1 MTGQV
6 ILYGAS
12 GYTGRKIA
20 SQIAGE
26 VDLVLAGRS
35 EERVRAIAEP
45 LGLDWVAFDL
55 SDADE
60 NARVLGGAACVVN
73 AAGPF
78 DATATPLIN
87 ACLSTGAHYLDL
99 GGEWPVF
106 IDIMA
111 RHQEAARKGVMLLPG
126 IGLTIAATDC
136 LLKRAVELWPETK
149 QLYLGISRA
158 QVVSRG
164 SATSMAGMVNPTA
177 LIQRDGKLVEV
188 PSGSLSRAFDFG
200 EGLSEAVA
208 MSWADVVTAPF
219 TTGVP
224 HIEVYNEMRW
234 HERATYR
241 GTGLGMGLTGSKP
254 WRAVGG
260 MLAKAWPE
268 VPTEPRRQAAR
279 FSMVVEAVDRW
290 RRSHWLRMETLD
302 GYGASVRLAEAI
314 IHRVLAGETQA
325 GFVTPAKLFGSQLVE
340 ASGAGAFDLPD
351 GRSAA

>member
-1 MTGQV
+1 MTGKV

-20 SQIAGE
+20 TQIADE

-35 EERVRAIAEP
+35 EERVKAIAQP
-45 LGLDWVAFDL
+45 LGLKWKAFDL
-55 SDADE
+55 SDAGE
-60 NARVLGGAACVVN
+60 NARMLRGSTCVVN

-78 DATATPLIN
+78 DATASALID
-87 ACLSTGAHYLDL
+87 ACLKTGTHYLDL

-106 IDIMA
+106 IEIMA
-111 RHQEAARKGVMLLPG
+111 RHDEARDKGIMLLPG

-136 LLKRAVELWPETK
+136 LLKRAVELWPETRH
-149 QLYLGISRA
+149 LYLGISRA

-177 LIQRDGKLVEV
+177 LIQRDGELVEV

-200 EGLSEAVA
+200 EGMSEAVA
-208 MSWADVVTAPF
+208 MSWADVITAPF
-219 TTGVP
+219 TTRIP
-224 HIEVYNEMRW
+224 NIEVYNEMRW

-241 GTGLGMGLTGSKP
+241 GIGLGMGVTGAKP
-254 WRAVGG
+254 WRTAGG
-260 MLAKAWPE
+260 LMAKAWPE
-268 VPTEPRRQAAR
+268 VPAEHTRQNAR
-279 FSMVVEAVDRW
+279 FTMVVEAVDRW

-302 GYGASVRLAEAI
+302 GYGASVMLAEAI
-314 IHRVLAGETQA
+314 INRVLAGETQA
-325 GFVTPAKLFGSQLVE
+325 GFVTPANLFGSQLVE
-340 ASGAGAFDLPD
+340 TSGAGVIEASD